1 MGFRLDERLANAM
14 AKAGQGL
21 RISTAAPQGAAP
33 PTKVGGFHFF
43 LNPIET
49 PHSRGM
55 RKRVPR
61 AKNRPRNDK
70 FLPRCNGDG
79 LAALKDGRY
88 IWSGADS
95 ADTRLVE
102 IEVRRFR

>member
-43 LNPIET
+43 SNPIET

-55 RKRVPR
+55 KKQVPR
-61 AKNRPRNDK
+61 AKTALGMTNFRNDAK
-70 FLPRCNGDG
+70 TMDG
-79 LAALKDGRY
+79 PP
-88 IWSGADS
+88 
-95 ADTRLVE
+95 
-102 IEVRRFR
+102 